1 MITEEAKKII
11 SKNTGVPLNLLCGE
25 SEEDNI
31 KIAEELLA
39 YKRSRTPNNN
49 REEFSLIFKQWEESE
64 LKTSLPLQT
73 KNNESS
79 SNKGRIREQFEEW
92 LNDQLSYDLY

>member
-31 KIAEELLA
+31 KRAEALLA
-39 YKRSRTPNNN
+39 FKRSWIPKDN
-49 REEFSLIFKQWEESE
+49 REEFEMIFKDWEESNIDQFGII
-64 LKTSLPLQT
+64 KTETIENDSI
-73 KNNESS
+73 
-79 SNKGRIREQFEEW
+79 NKSIHEQFEEW
-92 LNDQLSYDLY
+92 LNNQLSYDLY